1 MFSTWRPRATSN
13 SISPRLSSPNS
24 KRCSNVRSSATL
36 GAEVVTNLLTMIR
49 RISICV
55 EPSRCLSLSPD
66 ENGNRFFE
74 CADAARAHYLVTGNR
89 KHFPA
94 GLEDTEIVNAREL
107 IEIVTNQLRDE

>member
-1 MFSTWRPRATSN
+1 MSRPGDRAPCQLYITE
-13 SISPRLSSPNS
+13 IIFAEYQEVLQRPKFGHLE
-24 KRCSNVRSSATL
+24 
-36 GAEVVTNLLTMIR
+36 AEVVANLLTMIR